1 MSSSTSVVASARST
15 AGGGGA
21 MVKRKVDD
29 RIKTLIDDVAHH
41 QHRGLILLVG
51 DRAKDQ
57 IVNLH
62 LMISRANH
70 NAKVNVLWCMRE
82 DPDFG
87 STSKKQQEKRAR
99 LEVKGG
105 LSTEASKEAFQTF
118 LAQTNIRFCKYKETH
133 KILGQTFGMAVLQDF
148 EAINPN
154 TLARTMETVKG
165 GGLIVIMFRAM
176 RSLRQLYTIAM
187 DVHARYRTE
196 AHKDVVPRFNERF
209 LLSLADCD
217 TAMCVDDDL
226 NVLPITQRMKSYG
239 KNRKDDAYDA
249 DLAVQGRLRHEV
261 DLNNVKDKLKASSDV
276 GPLVQLCQ
284 TMDQAKTVLSL
295 MQTVM
300 EKRLDSTCVV
310 TAGRGRGKSAALGM
324 TVAGAV
330 AQGYSNIMCT
340 APSPENVQTLF
351 EFAIRG
357 LKELGYRER
366 TDFEALQGVSEEFA
380 KCFIRI
386 NVFREHRQTVQFVSA
401 TDTAKFAQAEV
412 VVIDEAAALPLT
424 LVKKILGPYLV
435 ILSSTVSGY
444 EGTGRSLSMKLVA
457 DMRRS
462 SSGSGSGV
470 SDARQLREMTMADPI
485 RYGPNDPV
493 ERWLNKLLCL
503 DATMDK
509 TQLTSSPHPST
520 CELFYVNRDA
530 LFSYHPLA
538 EELLQRIQ
546 SLLVAAHYKNQPND
560 LQLLSDAPG
569 HHLFVLCAE
578 TVEASSSSPS
588 SMMTIPDIYCVIHA
602 CEEGQVSAQ
611 SIKSHLS
618 HGLRP
623 SGDLIPYTLS
633 QYYLEEGFAKLAGL
647 RIVRIATNPALPRAG
662 YGSRA
667 LSLLQQYYSGSISL
681 TAAPKLNGKSSTA
694 TGGAEGEDAP
704 GSKESKGRGRQTAEE
719 EGREDDVD
727 GEVAASSS
735 AMLAPRSHVTSLLT
749 PLVERPYELIDYL
762 GVSFGLTTELLNFWK
777 KAGYLP
783 LYVRQAANEL
793 TGEHSCVMV
802 RPMGFDVRL
811 LQHEFQHR
819 LLSLLS
825 MPFRDLPTELA
836 LSLVSDLEAHDPHK
850 LTAATDTAE
859 AEQHIV
865 RVDGVLQATHDDIA
879 AVFTGADLQRLRLVS
894 TTFIE
899 GGNVLDLVPTLA
911 RLYFAKKLF
920 RAPDG
925 TDGVVLS
932 HAQAAVLLAVG
943 LQCQTIEQLATQPT
957 FSGVAVQQLRAL
969 FLKALSR
976 LSEHL
981 VNLQK
986 IAKKAAATVKR
997 PRAQD
1002 TEAPQ
1007 LASNN
1012 HHHHHDNQVEAD
1024 EEETEEVYD
1033 SEGNLKGLKV
1043 ARKVKTQVLVDATL
1057 LRDTTKS
1064 VAGNAA
1070 APSRGQESLQDVF
1083 YRPKG
1088 KSSRHR

>member
-1 MSSSTSVVASARST
+1 MSSLASVAGSARGV
-15 AGGGGA
+15 GGGPS

-29 RIKTLIDDVAHH
+29 RVKTLIDDVAHH
-41 QHRGLILLVG
+41 KHRGLILLVG

-57 IVNLH
+57 VVNLH

-87 STSKKQQEKRAR
+87 STGKKQQEKRAR

-118 LAQTNIRFCKYKETH
+118 LAQTTIRFCKYKETH

-165 GGLIVIMFRAM
+165 GGLIVITFRAM
-176 RSLRQLYTIAM
+176 RSLRQLYTIVM

-196 AHKDVVPRFNERF
+196 AQRDVVPRFNERF
-209 LLSLADCD
+209 LLSLTDCD

-226 NVLPITQRMKSYG
+226 NVLPITQKMRSYG
-239 KNRKDDAYDA
+239 KNRKKDAYDT
-249 DLAVQGRLRHEV
+249 DLALQGRLQHEV
-261 DLNNVKDKLKASSDV
+261 DLANVKEKLKPSGDV
-276 GPLVQLCQ
+276 GPLMQLCQ

-324 TVAGAV
+324 TIAGAI

-340 APSPENVQTLF
+340 APTPENVQTLF

-401 TDTAKFAQAEV
+401 TDTTKFAQAELC
-412 VVIDEAAALPLT
+412 VIDEAAALPLT
-424 LVKKILGPYLV
+424 LVKRILGPYLV

-457 DMRRS
+457 DMRRGS
-462 SSGSGSGV
+462 SSGAADVRHLKELSMS
-470 SDARQLREMTMADPI
+470 DPI
-485 RYGPNDPV
+485 RYGPGDPV
-493 ERWLNKLLCL
+493 EKWLNKLLCL
-503 DATMDK
+503 DATMEN
-509 TQLTSSPHPST
+509 TQLTTSPHPSA

-569 HHLFVLCAE
+569 HHLFVLCADS
-578 TVEASSSSPS
+578 VESSSATAPTS
-588 SMMTIPDIYCVIHA
+588 STSAAARQQVPDIFCVIHA

-667 LSLLQQYYSGSISL
+667 LSLLHQYYSGSISL
-681 TAAPKLNGKSSTA
+681 TAAEPKTA
-694 TGGAEGEDAP
+694 TAKHRSGGSEADAREQQAENEHDGD
-704 GSKESKGRGRQTAEE
+704 
-719 EGREDDVD
+719 D
-727 GEVAASSS
+727 GEPSAAA
-735 AMLAPRSHVTSLLT
+735 AMLAPRSHVTNLLT
-749 PLVERPYELIDYL
+749 PLIERPYELVDYL

-777 KAGYLP
+777 KASYIP
-783 LYVRQAANEL
+783 LYVRQAPNEL

-802 RPMGFDVRL
+802 RPMGFDLRP
-811 LQHEFQHR
+811 LQREFQHR
-819 LLSLLS
+819 LLPLLA
-825 MPFRDLPTELA
+825 MPFRHLPTELA
-836 LSLVSDLEAHDPHK
+836 LSLVGDFEAHDPHK
-850 LTAATDTAE
+850 LSAATDLSE
-859 AEQHIV
+859 VDHHVV
-865 RVDGVLQATHDDIA
+865 RVDGVVQATSDDIA
-879 AVFTGADLQRLRLVS
+879 ATFTASDVQRLRLVS

-911 RLYFAKKLF
+911 KLYFGKRFF
-920 RAPDG
+920 RCPDG

-943 LQCQTIEQLATQPT
+943 LQCQTTDELSAQPA
-957 FSGVAVQQLRAL
+957 FSGVSTQQLRAL

-981 VNLQK
+981 VALQK
-986 IAKKAAATVKR
+986 IAQKAQKDGHSAGVVTGKRARSQSDGAAGDSV
-997 PRAQD
+997 AD
-1002 TEAPQ
+1002 
-1007 LASNN
+1007 
-1012 HHHHHDNQVEAD
+1012 DDVEDA
-1024 EEETEEVYD
+1024 EEVYD
-1033 SEGNLKGLKV
+1033 NHGNLKGLKV
-1043 ARKVKTQVLVDATL
+1043 ARKVKAQVCTDRTL
-1057 LRDTTKS
+1057 LRDTSSS
-1064 VAGNAA
+1064 VAGNASGA
-1070 APSRGQESLQDVF
+1070 SAGRDSLQDVF
-1083 YRPKG
+1083 YRPTK
-1088 KSSRHR
+1088 KASKRR

>member
-1 MSSSTSVVASARST
+1 
-15 AGGGGA
+15 

-29 RIKTLIDDVAHH
+29 RVKALIDDVAHH
-41 QHRGLILLVG
+41 KHRGLVLLVG

-57 IVNLH
+57 VVSLH
-62 LMISRANH
+62 HMVSRANH
-70 NAKVNVLWCMRE
+70 DAKVSVLWCMRE
-82 DPDFG
+82 DVDFG
-87 STSKKQQEKRAR
+87 STGKKQQERRAR

-118 LAQTNIRFCKYKETH
+118 LAQTNIRFCKYAETH

-165 GGLIVIMFRAM
+165 GGLVVIMFRAM

-196 AHKDVVPRFNERF
+196 AHRDVIPRFNERF
-209 LLSLADCD
+209 LLSLTDCD

-226 NVLPITQRMKSYG
+226 NVLPITPKMKAYG
-239 KNRKDDAYDA
+239 KSRKGDAYDA
-249 DLAVQGRLRHEV
+249 DLAVQGRLQHEV
-261 DLNNVKDKLKASSDV
+261 DLAGVKEKLKPSADV

-295 MQTVM
+295 MQTVA

-340 APSPENVQTLF
+340 APTPENVQTLF

-366 TDFEALQGVSEEFA
+366 VDFEALQGVSEEFA
-380 KCFIRI
+380 KCIIRI
-386 NVFREHRQTVQFVSA
+386 SVLREHRQTVQFVSA
-401 TDTAKFAQAEV
+401 SDTAKFAQAEV
-412 VVIDEAAALPLT
+412 LVIDEAAALPLT
-424 LVKKILGPYLV
+424 LVKRLLGPYLV

-457 DMRRS
+457 DMRRA
-462 SSGSGSGV
+462 SSGGGGSA
-470 SDARQLREMTMADPI
+470 DARRLKELSMSDPI
-485 RYGPNDPV
+485 RYGPGDPV

-503 DATMDK
+503 DATMESA
-509 TQLTSSPHPST
+509 QLTTSPHPSA

-538 EELLQRIQ
+538 EELLQRVQ
-546 SLLVAAHYKNQPND
+546 ALLVAAHYKNQPND

-578 TVEASSSSPS
+578 SIESAAAGRQRV
-588 SMMTIPDIYCVIHA
+588 PDILCVIHA

-647 RIVRIATNPALPRAG
+647 RVVRIATNPALPRAG

-667 LSLLQQYYSGSISL
+667 LALLHQYYSGTISL
-681 TAAPKLNGKSSTA
+681 TAAEPKAAAAA
-694 TGGAEGEDAP
+694 TSAVAPAPADGDGG
-704 GSKESKGRGRQTAEE
+704 
-719 EGREDDVD
+719 D
-727 GEVAASSS
+727 GEALSSS
-735 AMLAPRSHVTSLLT
+735 SLASVPAAAVLAPRAQVANLLT

-777 KAGYLP
+777 KASYVP

-802 RPMGFDVRL
+802 RPMGVDVRL
-811 LQHEFQHR
+811 LQREFQHR
-819 LLSLLS
+819 LLSLLA
-825 MPFRDLPTELA
+825 MPFRHLPTELG
-836 LSLVSDLEAHDPHK
+836 LSLATDLEAHDALK
-850 LTAATDTAE
+850 LAAAVDSSDADRL
-859 AEQHIV
+859 IV
-865 RVDGVLQATHDDIA
+865 RVDGVVQATYDDVA
-879 AVFTGADLQRLRLVS
+879 VVFTDGDMQRLRLVS

-899 GGNVLDLVPTLA
+899 GGNVLDLLPALA
-911 RLYFAKKLF
+911 KLYFSKRLF
-920 RAPDG
+920 LCPDG
-925 TDGVVLS
+925 TSGVVLS

-943 LQCQTIEQLATQPT
+943 LQCQTVESLAAQPT
-957 FSGVAVQQLRAL
+957 FSGVSPQQLRAL

-981 VNLQK
+981 VALQK
-986 IAKKAAATVKR
+986 ISKKQQQQQQQQQQQRPAGEVDGSGAAAGKR
-997 PRAQD
+997 VRAR
-1002 TEAPQ
+1002 
-1007 LASNN
+1007 SG
-1012 HHHHHDNQVEAD
+1012 VGAD
-1024 EEETEEVYD
+1024 VAAGENGSDEVAEEMYD
-1033 SEGNLKGLKV
+1033 KHGNLVGLKV
-1043 ARKVKTQVLVDATL
+1043 ARKATAQVAVDTTL
-1057 LRDTTKS
+1057 LRDTSSS
-1064 VAGNAA
+1064 VTGNASA
-1070 APSRGQESLQDVF
+1070 ASAGGDNLQDVF
-1083 YRPKG
+1083 YRPK
-1088 KSSRHR
+1088 KKASRHR